1 MTDIDNGLPKATRI
15 TQKNHFDYL
24 FSSGKRV
31 ENPIVR
37 IQYAA
42 PYLSTPMVAF
52 VATKRQGN
60 APQRNLSKRLLR
72 ELYRL
77 HDLKPMVD
85 MVLIA
90 KPALLKC
97 SFSKL
102 KTDFAALID
111 MIAQEVPALGVSE
124 GAPSEEPLGTT
135 PLADSLDDDV
145 PSMDFDGV

>member
-1 MTDIDNGLPKATRI
+1 MTEVDNGLPKSTRI
-15 TQKNHFDYL
+15 TQKSHFDYL
-24 FSSGKRV
+24 FSSGRRA
-31 ENPIVR
+31 ENLIVR
-37 IQYAA
+37 IQYGA
-42 PYLSTPMVAF
+42 PYLQGPMVAF

-77 HDLKPMVD
+77 HDPKPPVD

-102 KTDFAALID
+102 KTEFSTLMETISQGLHEWDH
-111 MIAQEVPALGVSE
+111 
-124 GAPSEEPLGTT
+124 APLHQVVTDQDTVVEDHPDIQNG
-135 PLADSLDDDV
+135 
-145 PSMDFDGV
+145 

>member
-1 MTDIDNGLPKATRI
+1 MDDMIEVDNGLPKSTRI
-15 TQKNHFDYL
+15 TQKSHFDYL
-24 FSSGKRV
+24 FSSGRRA
-31 ENPIVR
+31 ENLIVR
-37 IQYAA
+37 IQYGA
-42 PYLSTPMVAF
+42 PYLHGPMVAF

-77 HDLKPMVD
+77 HDQKPPVD

-102 KTDFAALID
+102 KTEFSSL
-111 MIAQEVPALGVSE
+111 METIAQTLHVWDH
-124 GAPSEEPLGTT
+124 T
-135 PLADSLDDDV
+135 PRHSTITAHETVLDEQAE
-145 PSMDFDGV
+145 